1 MSDYLLQTRNLEL
14 AYGPFKAVA
23 GVDLNV
29 RAGTIHTVI
38 GPNGA
43 GKTSLFHCLTGER
56 QATAGKILLNG
67 QDIIRKPSH
76 GRVALGMARSF
87 QLTSL
92 FQNLSVRENL
102 RLAAQ
107 GRDGLGALN
116 FWRSVEHKRSH
127 WDTADQVLERLKL
140 TARAD
145 TLAGELSHGQLGMQL
160 LQRVQADAAET
171 AKVEAYPRMEGRQML
186 MVLSPK

>member
-23 GVDLNV
+23 GIDLNV

-76 GRVALGMARSF
+76 GRVALGMARSSSSPACSR
-87 QLTSL
+87 TS
-92 FQNLSVRENL
+92 RCA
-102 RLAAQ
+102 RTCAWPPRAA
-107 GRDGLGALN
+107 
-116 FWRSVEHKRSH
+116 
-127 WDTADQVLERLKL
+127 TAW
-140 TARAD
+140 AR
-145 TLAGELSHGQLGMQL
+145 
-160 LQRVQADAAET
+160 
-171 AKVEAYPRMEGRQML
+171 
-186 MVLSPK
+186 

>member
-1 MSDYLLQTRNLEL
+1 MSDYLLETRQLEL

-23 GVDLNV
+23 GVDLKV
-29 RAGTIHTVI
+29 RAGSIHTII

-56 QATAGKILLNG
+56 QATAGKILFNG

-102 RLAAQ
+102 
-107 GRDGLGALN
+107 
-116 FWRSVEHKRSH
+116 HC
-127 WDTADQVLERLKL
+127 
-140 TARAD
+140 
-145 TLAGELSHGQLGMQL
+145 
-160 LQRVQADAAET
+160 
-171 AKVEAYPRMEGRQML
+171 
-186 MVLSPK
+186 